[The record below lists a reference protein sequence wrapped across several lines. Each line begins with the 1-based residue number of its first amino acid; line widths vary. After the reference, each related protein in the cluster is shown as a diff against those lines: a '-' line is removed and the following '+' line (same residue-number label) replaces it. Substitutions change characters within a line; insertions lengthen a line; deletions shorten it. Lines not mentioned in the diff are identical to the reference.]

1 MSRLLLT
8 LVLSCAVPVCA
19 WAQQTAPSATAD
31 SPTSAPNVA
40 KKKSRNPFGAVM
52 AELTRAAQEQ
62 AEAQRTKPAASASA
76 PATPAHAATPAA
88 PAEVL
93 PVALADS
100 NGR

>member
-19 WAQQTAPSATAD
+19 WAQQTATPAAAD
-31 SPTSAPNVA
+31 TPAANA
-40 KKKSRNPFGAVM
+40 AQKKSRNPFGAVI

-62 AEAQRTKPAASASA
+62 ARAQRTKPTASA
-76 PATPAHAATPAA
+76 PAPTTPAHAATPAA
-88 PAEVL
+88 PAAVL

>member
-19 WAQQTAPSATAD
+19 WAQQTATPAAAD
-31 SPTSAPNVA
+31 TPAANA
-40 KKKSRNPFGAVM
+40 AQKKSRNPFGAVI
-52 AELTRAAQEQ
+52 AELTRAAQQQ
-62 AEAQRTKPAASASA
+62 AEASHAKAAAPTADA
-76 PATPAHAATPAA
+76 PAPAQRDTASGAHG
-88 PAEVL
+88 V